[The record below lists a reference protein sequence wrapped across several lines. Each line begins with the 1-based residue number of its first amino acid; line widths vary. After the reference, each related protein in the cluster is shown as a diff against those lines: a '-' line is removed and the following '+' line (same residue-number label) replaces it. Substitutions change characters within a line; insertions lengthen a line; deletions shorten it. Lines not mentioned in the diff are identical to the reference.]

1 MNKLYLLILMLLSAS
16 AIQATVADT
25 TLLQFD
31 LNHFDNWTYH
41 REGVVLDNSLIS
53 QNKVH
58 LFTANNGD
66 QYTLESPE
74 FSSQGIDSLKVVIK
88 YIILDEGFNPTKV
101 APRIEVLDCEGNV
114 LRVVDIPVQ
123 PNVIQQNL
131 ETMVDVGGLPD
142 ATLLFSA
149 PKAKEAEG
157 VFPAVKSVKVWAVS
171 THILGDVNS
180 DGKVDVSDVNI
191 VINVMLGKN
200 QDPQVK
206 LWADLNDDGSV
217 DVSDVN
223 AVINIMLG
231 KSLTNLAPMQFHI
244 RGSNS

>member
-1 MNKLYLLILMLLSAS
+1 MKKLHLFIVMMLSAF
-16 AIQATVADT
+16 ALQAVAADT
-25 TLLQFD
+25 PLLQFD
-31 LNHFDNWTYH
+31 LNHFDGWTYH
-41 REGVVLDNSLIS
+41 RHDVVLDHDLIAY
-53 QNKVH
+53 NKVT
-58 LFTANNGD
+58 LFTAASGE

-74 FSSQGIDSLKVVIK
+74 FSSQGIDSLKVLIS
-88 YIILDEGFNPTKV
+88 YILDEEFNPTKV
-101 APRIEVLDCEGNV
+101 APRIEVLDIEGNV

-123 PNVIQQNL
+123 PAVIIQNL
-131 ETMVDVGGLPD
+131 ETMVDVAGLPD

-157 VFPAVKSVKVWAVS
+157 VFPAVKAIKVWAVS
-171 THILGDVNS
+171 TGGTPHVPGDVNG
-180 DGKVDVSDVNI
+180 DGIVDVSDVNI

-231 KSLTNLAPMQFHI
+231 KA
-244 RGSNS
+244 

>member
-1 MNKLYLLILMLLSAS
+1 MKKIYLLISMVLA
-16 AIQATVADT
+16 AITMQAGVAEDL
-25 TLLQFD
+25 LLQFD

-41 REGVVLDNSLIS
+41 REGVVLDYDLVA
-53 QNKVH
+53 QNRVT
-58 LFTANNGD
+58 LFTTVNGEKC
-66 QYTLESPE
+66 TLESPE
-74 FSSQGIDSLKVVIK
+74 FSSQGIDSLKVLIS
-88 YIILDEGFNPTKV
+88 YILDEEFNPTKV
-101 APRIEVLDCEGNV
+101 APRIEVLDIEGNV

-123 PNVIQQNL
+123 PAVIIQNL
-131 ETMVDVGGLPD
+131 ETMVDVAGLPD

-157 VFPAVKSVKVWAVS
+157 VFPAVKAIKVWAVS
-171 THILGDVNS
+171 TGGTPHVPGDVNG
-180 DGKVDVSDVNI
+180 DGIVDVSDVNI

-231 KSLTNLAPMQFHI
+231 KA
-244 RGSNS
+244 

>member
-1 MNKLYLLILMLLSAS
+1 MKKLYLLILMLLSAS

-41 REGVVLDNSLIS
+41 REGVVLDYDLVA
-53 QNKVH
+53 QNRVT
-58 LFTANNGD
+58 LFTTVNGEKC
-66 QYTLESPE
+66 TLESPE
-74 FSSQGIDSLKVVIK
+74 FSSQGIDSLKVLIS
-88 YIILDEGFNPTKV
+88 YILDEEFNPTKV
-101 APRIEVLDCEGNV
+101 APRIEVLDIEGNV

-123 PNVIQQNL
+123 PAVIIQNL
-131 ETMVDVGGLPD
+131 ETMVDVAGLPD

-157 VFPAVKSVKVWAVS
+157 VFPAVKAIKVWAVS
-171 THILGDVNS
+171 TGGTPHVPGDVNG
-180 DGKVDVSDVNI
+180 DGIVDVSDVNI

-231 KSLTNLAPMQFHI
+231 KA
-244 RGSNS
+244 